1 MKFIKKNYGSI
12 LFISAIFIT
21 NILLWF
27 IRMKADFYNN
37 SAILVSISGSTL
49 LMGFL
54 IVFLLSTRMKWLVH
68 IFGGLENVYF
78 WHRLLAISTT
88 AAIFVHGLI
97 SEDIAIFNNV
107 NIPIIGSA
115 SGAGELS
122 RNLFLFLVAAALL
135 AKFFKYEHFRF
146 IHRFLVIPYLIG
158 LYHGFFTSWI
168 DLFAFNTLS
177 IWMIITSVIGLG
189 SSLYMLLIYQ
199 TSSFN
204 NTGIVI
210 DKKLLNDNII
220 ELKVLM
226 EKEYKFKSGQFA
238 FIKIRAHKISK
249 ASHPFSISGQ
259 NGKYIYFT
267 IKTLGDFTDSL
278 VSSLTTPTRINITN
292 PYGSMTFNS
301 KTNAQLWVA
310 GGIGVTPFLGYL
322 RSENQLNKAI
332 HLIYSVRNETEAV
345 HLDTLNELSKQNKN
359 FKFTLFDSSKQG
371 YLSSSHLGLTDD
383 VTLYMCGPRPMVQS
397 LKKQVTKQHPNVII
411 FYEAFSFTGT
421 LVDDILKFLKRYIR
435 ILKPKH

>member
-1 MKFIKKNYGSI
+1 MKFIKKNYGPI
-12 LFISAIFIT
+12 IFISVILLT
-21 NILLWF
+21 NISLWF
-27 IRMKADFYNN
+27 FTMKADFYNN

-54 IVFLLSTRMKWLVH
+54 IVFLLSTRMKWLVN
-68 IFGGLENVYF
+68 IFKGLENVYF

-97 SEDIAIFNNV
+97 SEDISIFNNV
-107 NIPIIGSA
+107 RIPIIGSA
-115 SGAGELS
+115 SGAGELA

-135 AKFFKYEHFRF
+135 AKFLKYEHFRF

-158 LYHGFFTSWI
+158 LYHGFFTSWVN
-168 DLFAFNTLS
+168 LFSFNALS
-177 IWMIITSVIGLG
+177 IWMITTSVIGLA

-199 TSSFN
+199 TSAFS
-204 NTGIVI
+204 NTGIIV
-210 DKKLLNDNII
+210 DKKLLNESMI

-226 EKEYKFKSGQFA
+226 EKEYQFKSGQFA
-238 FIKIRAHKISK
+238 FVKIRDHKISK

-259 NGKYIYFT
+259 DGKHIYFT

-278 VSSLTTPTRINITN
+278 VTSLTTPTRINITK
-292 PYGSMTFNS
+292 PYGSMTFKP

-322 RSENQLNKAI
+322 RSENQINTPI
-332 HLIYSVRNETEAV
+332 HLIYSVRNEAEAV
-345 HLDTLNELSKQNKN
+345 HLETFKELSKQNKN

-371 YLSSSHLGLTDD
+371 YISSSHLGLTDD
-383 VTLYMCGPRPMVQS
+383 TTLYMCGPRPMVQS
-397 LKKQVTKQHPNVII
+397 LKRQVSKQHPNIDII
-411 FYEAFSFTGT
+411 YEAFSFTGT
-421 LVDDILKFLKRYIR
+421 LVEDILKLLKKYMH